1 MVDMNLVKIQIKRK
15 HDKEFGGGHR
25 IFVGSTD
32 KNPVKLDLNLLMK
45 NPEAFKNAK
54 LPFEAEILDA
64 PDMPEVIKKLVSLP
78 VKETKKEKS
87 KEAKSKQYS
96 KEDLEKMSF
105 GKLKKL
111 AKGLGETGRSKFG
124 LIKDILKAQ

>member
-1 MVDMNLVKIQIKRK
+1 MVDMNLVKIQIQRK
-15 HDKEFGGGHR
+15 HDKEFDGGHR
-25 IFVGSTD
+25 IFVGGTD

-45 NPEAFKNAK
+45 NPEVFKNTK

-64 PDMPEVIKKLVSLP
+64 PDIPEVIKKLVSLP
-78 VKETKKEKS
+78 VKETKKEKL
-87 KEAKSKQYS
+87 KETKAKQYF

-111 AKGLGETGRSKFG
+111 AKGLGETGRSKLG